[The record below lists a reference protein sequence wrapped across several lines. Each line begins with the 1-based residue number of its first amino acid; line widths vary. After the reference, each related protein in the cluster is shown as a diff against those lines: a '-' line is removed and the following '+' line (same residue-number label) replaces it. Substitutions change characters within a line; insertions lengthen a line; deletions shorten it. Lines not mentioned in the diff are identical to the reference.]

1 MKSFPSESQ
10 HICLEDEDEDEDEV
24 CTRNESCTEDEY
36 WVRDFLIKY
45 LSIILVKE

>member
-10 HICLEDEDEDEDEV
+10 HICLEDEDEV
-24 CTRNESCTEDEY
+24 CTRNESYTEDES